1 MIRSTDKPVPSA
13 RKLAYQALFEI
24 LEKKAYANLI
34 LQHMMREYSLSGP
47 ESRLLTELVYGVLRK
62 YNYLLYVISR
72 LSSYSLKKMH
82 PSVRILLCLGL
93 YQLLYLS
100 RIPECGRDR
109 GAGRDRQDCQ
119 ENHAPGECGLY

>member
-13 RKLAYQALFEI
+13 RKLAYQALYEI
-24 LEKKAYANLI
+24 LEKKAYANLT

-72 LSSYSLKKMH
+72 LH
-82 PSVRILLCLGL
+82 PS
-93 YQLLYLS
+93 LS
-100 RIPECGRDR
+100 GSLP
-109 GAGRDRQDCQ
+109 
-119 ENHAPGECGLY
+119 APLSLPHSGIGSGE